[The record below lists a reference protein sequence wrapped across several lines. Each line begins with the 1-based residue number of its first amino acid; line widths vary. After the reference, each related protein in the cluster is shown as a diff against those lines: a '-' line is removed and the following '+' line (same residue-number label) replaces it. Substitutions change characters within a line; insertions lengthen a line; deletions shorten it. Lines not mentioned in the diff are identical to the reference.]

1 MKNEMQNEKQQ
12 TAIELMPSFF
22 IGLMIGTG
30 AIVLMLIAGVIAWWM
45 FA

>member
-1 MKNEMQNEKQQ
+1 MKKEINSINS
-12 TAIELMPSFF
+12 IELLPSFC

-30 AIVLMLIAGVIAWWM
+30 AIVFMLIAGVIAWWI

>member
-1 MKNEMQNEKQQ
+1 MMKKETNS
-12 TAIELMPSFF
+12 IELLPSFF

-30 AIVLMLIAGVIAWWM
+30 AIVLMLVAAVIAWWI